1 VLEVPAPQRQPN
13 KQGATKMKKNEVKKN
28 AAKTEEKEVKEKV
41 KRVIPKEQ
49 KQLNEMMKSVRK
61 VGYKFIKSI
70 KQSSMK
76 DDYLARLSEAFK
88 EVSDKIA
95 SMQSEVA
102 IEMKFSSMSDAEREY
117 LKKMLNN

>member
-1 VLEVPAPQRQPN
+1 
-13 KQGATKMKKNEVKKN
+13 MKKNEVKKN

-41 KRVIPKEQ
+41 KRMIPKEQ

-70 KQSSMK
+70 KQSAMK
-76 DDYLARLSEAFK
+76 DDYLARLNEAFK